1 MVQAMAMNRHW
12 LGLSF
17 RVVGAW
23 RAMSA
28 RCDNL
33 GMAATGVL
41 TIVPSAAFVVES
53 VTVPFSECDWFNDSS
68 DSGTSETVVNLTE
81 REFSKS
87 ASILATLLVSSKP
100 STVFLSG

>member
-87 ASILATLLVSSKP
+87 ASILATSLVSSKP